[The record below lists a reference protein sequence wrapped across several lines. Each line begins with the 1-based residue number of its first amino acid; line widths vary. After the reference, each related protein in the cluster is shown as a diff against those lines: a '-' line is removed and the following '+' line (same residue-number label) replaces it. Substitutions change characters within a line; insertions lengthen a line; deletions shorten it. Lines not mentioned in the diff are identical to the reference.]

1 MSTEVKEQIKPTRP
15 VLRYHGGKWNLA
27 EWVISNFP
35 SHRVY
40 TETFGGAASVLVQKP
55 RSYGEVYN
63 DLDGEICNLF
73 RVLRNPSQSRE
84 LTRLLE
90 LTPFARDEFDAAYL
104 ADGDPIEQ
112 ARRTVVRSFMG
123 FGSVAAS
130 GRLTGFR
137 ANANRSGTTP
147 AHDWSNY
154 PASVSA
160 LTERL
165 QGVVIEN
172 RPAAQVMLQHDSPE
186 TLHYV
191 DPPYPHATRTGT
203 AQYDRIYRFEMKDGD
218 HRSLAET
225 LRSLDGM
232 VVLSGYPCGLYD
244 DELYPDWQRIERG
257 SVADGARPRTEVLWF
272 NDAAWANR
280 SQASLQF
287 Q

>member
-1 MSTEVKEQIKPTRP
+1 MSAELKPSRP

-27 EWVISNFP
+27 EWIVGNFP
-35 SHRVY
+35 KHRIY

-55 RSYGEVYN
+55 RSYGEIYN

-73 RVLRNPSQSRE
+73 RVLRSPSQSRE
-84 LTRLLE
+84 LKRILE
-90 LTPFARDEFDAAYL
+90 LTPFARDEFVESYVP
-104 ADGDPIEQ
+104 DGDVIEQ

-147 AHDWSNY
+147 AHDWANY
-154 PASVSA
+154 PATLAA
-160 LTERL
+160 LTDRL
-165 QGVVIEN
+165 RGVVIEN
-172 RPAAQVMLQHDSPE
+172 KPAAQVMLQHDGGD

-203 AQYDRIYRFEMKDGD
+203 AQYDRIYRFELKDQD
-218 HRSLAET
+218 HRFLSET
-225 LRSLDGM
+225 LKTLDGM
-232 VVLSGYPCGLYD
+232 VVLSGYPCALYD
-244 DELYPDWQRIERG
+244 EELYSDWHRIERA

-272 NDAAWANR
+272 NDAAWAAR
-280 SQASLQF
+280 DQRELSFA
-287 Q
+287 

>member
-1 MSTEVKEQIKPTRP
+1 MSTVVEQPTRP

-35 SHRVY
+35 KHRVY
-40 TETFGGAASVLVQKP
+40 TETFGGAGSVLIQKP
-55 RSYGEVYN
+55 RSYGEIYN
-63 DLDGEICNLF
+63 DLDGEVCNLF

-84 LTRLLE
+84 LRRILE
-90 LTPFARDEFDAAYL
+90 LTPFARDEFDASYL
-104 ADGDPIEQ
+104 PDGDSIEQ
-112 ARRTVVRSFMG
+112 ARRTITRSFMG

-147 AHDWSNY
+147 AHDWANY
-154 PASVSA
+154 PATLNA
-160 LTERL
+160 LTQRL

-172 RPAAQVMLQHDSPE
+172 RPAAHVMFQHDSPE

-191 DPPYPHATRTGT
+191 DPPYPHSTRTGT
-203 AQYDRIYRFEMKDGD
+203 AQYDRIYRFEMKDDD
-218 HRSLAET
+218 HRFLAET

-232 VVLSGYPCGLYD
+232 VVLSGYTCDLYD
-244 DELYPDWQRIERG
+244 VELYSDWHRVERA

-272 NDAAWANR
+272 NAAAW
-280 SQASLQF
+280 SQRGQQTLDFATA
-287 Q
+287 